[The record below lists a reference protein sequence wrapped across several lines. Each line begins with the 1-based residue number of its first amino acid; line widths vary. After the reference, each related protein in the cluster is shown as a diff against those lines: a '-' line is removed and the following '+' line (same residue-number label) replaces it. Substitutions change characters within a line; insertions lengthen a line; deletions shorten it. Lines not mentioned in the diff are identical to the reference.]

1 MWEGAGDININLCG
15 GRRMNKKGSDKR
27 DDCGGKYSKLLAALT
42 ESGAEKSYQG
52 QELFKM
58 VFGVDGMVL

>member
-1 MWEGAGDININLCG
+1 MGGGGRHLNIKLCG

-27 DDCGGKYSKLLAALT
+27 DDCGGKHSKLLAALT
-42 ESGAEKSYQG
+42 ESGAEKSYRG
-52 QELFKM
+52 RGLFKM